1 MLDLGPAARQMTEL
15 LGESRTAS
23 SRRRRPAMST
33 PWANLI
39 DHVGG
44 RYGGFNQQVKDRL
57 DEEFHLIEQHNL
69 AGFFLIYHEIVKM
82 AHEIMVELGRTHL
95 EIPPEERP
103 VLRGRSSSVA
113 IVSAISSGCP
123 ISTL

>member
-1 MLDLGPAARQMTEL
+1 
-15 LGESRTAS
+15 
-23 SRRRRPAMST
+23 MST